1 MRLEDSANPYNYRA
15 PCGRNRSHT
24 GEWPRA
30 PHGRG
35 HLPYERKSCG
45 TDGLR
50 PRRRAPPRK
59 TRTNTDDASPLLEPG
74 HAWREE
80 RCDYPSHVTASA
92 GAGLGER
99 LRNRPARAAAKN
111 IATQQSPRGPSAP
124 ADTEGTCHAH
134 KICSAPSRLP
144 CPTRGIRNAR
154 RPLDDLSAALTDGK
168 AFRARHNDT
177 RMAAGGTKWP
187 ASGNNTFFSPMR
199 PGCGIVTASHL
210 ETFPIRSKFLCPL
223 SC

>member
-24 GEWPRA
+24 GEWPRV

-35 HLPYERKSCG
+35 VSAVRAKE
-45 TDGLR
+45 LR
-50 PRRRAPPRK
+50 HRRPPPPP

-99 LRNRPARAAAKN
+99 LRDRPARAAAKN
-111 IATQQSPRGPSAP
+111 IATQRSSRGPSTP
-124 ADTEGTCHAH
+124 ADTEGTCPAY
-134 KICSAPSRLP
+134 KLCSAPSRLP

-168 AFRARHNDT
+168 AFRARHNDM
-177 RMAAGGTKWP
+177 RMAANGVNCP
-187 ASGNNTFFSPMR
+187 ASGNNTFFSPKR
-199 PGCGIVTASHL
+199 PGCGIVTPSHL
-210 ETFPIRSKFLCPL
+210 ETFPIRSKFLRPL